1 MSDIF
6 REVEE
11 EVRKERLDKI
21 WKEYGDYIVA
31 GICLIVIAVAGLQ
44 VWRTYDQRARLK
56 ASDQY
61 ASADEMMQNGQAGA
75 AADAFGRLADSAPSG
90 YKSLARLQHA
100 DALLA
105 SGERGDA
112 LTLYKQIAA
121 ENDAVLSPIARVR
134 WAWAIVDYAPLG
146 DVKDAL
152 GPTADPSNSWSPVAR
167 EVLAYWNFRSGNS
180 KAAQD
185 GYEALSHDMKAPA
198 PLRERA
204 GFMATLLK
212 AGGDK
217 DYGTVPEPPPPP
229 QPAMPQPQAAT
240 DPNPPAPSNTPKP

>member
-31 GICLIVIAVAGLQ
+31 AICLLVIAAAGIQL
-44 VWRTYDQRARLK
+44 WRTYEQKERLK

-61 ASADEMMQNGQAGA
+61 AAAETMMENGQTGA
-75 AADAFGRLADSAPSG
+75 AADAFGRLADTAPSG

-112 LTLYKQIAA
+112 LNLYKQIATA
-121 ENDAVLSPIARVR
+121 GDPVLAPLARVR
-134 WAWAIVDYAPLG
+134 WAWAIVDYASLA
-146 DVKDAL
+146 DVKNAL
-152 GPTADPSNSWSPVAR
+152 GPLADNANPWSPVAH

-180 KAAQD
+180 AAALA
-185 GYEALSHDMKAPA
+185 GYDALSHDTKAPQ

-204 GFMATLLK
+204 GFMASMLK

-217 DYGTVPEPPPPP
+217 EFGTVPAPPPVPEDHTPTDPSLPSPSGTP
-229 QPAMPQPQAAT
+229 QP
-240 DPNPPAPSNTPKP
+240 